1 MGFLPSHLAVAIAIE
16 IRMEHREVKL
26 RVRGNMW
33 GPACVGAGSF
43 WSSLRRALLGKTTP
57 SLFPSHPC
65 EAGKNTAAFLLITH
79 SVEKSFKQ
87 LQSRSPSLQQIRG
100 REVDQTEHFSQ
111 TDTCC
116 RCRDDRDKSQNE
128 FEIAA
133 SGQRITDRRVA
144 VTVPTR

>member
-1 MGFLPSHLAVAIAIE
+1 
-16 IRMEHREVKL
+16 
-26 RVRGNMW
+26 MW
-33 GPACVGAGSF
+33 EPARSGRLCAGRY
-43 WSSLRRALLGKTTP
+43 WEKNTP

-116 RCRDDRDKSQNE
+116 
-128 FEIAA
+128 
-133 SGQRITDRRVA
+133 
-144 VTVPTR
+144 

>member
-1 MGFLPSHLAVAIAIE
+1 MGI
-16 IRMEHREVKL
+16 
-26 RVRGNMW
+26 GG
-33 GPACVGAGSF
+33 GPPVWEPARSGRLCAGRY
-43 WSSLRRALLGKTTP
+43 WEKNTP

-116 RCRDDRDKSQNE
+116 RCRDDQAKSQNE